1 MSEAVERA
9 RQIAKR
15 VLAGEY
21 DPLLA
26 CREIAMMKEDLTV
39 VPEDVMTGFRAID
52 SEVDGLP
59 LGPERAYWDKEALRE
74 RDLRAARYREQAR
87 KGIEEDLLA
96 LLDATGNDH
105 RA

>member
-1 MSEAVERA
+1 MSEAVKRA
-9 RQIAKR
+9 RQIARK

-39 VPEDVMTGFRAID
+39 VPDDVMTGFRAID

-59 LGPERAYWDKEALRE
+59 LGCERAYWDKEALRQK
-74 RDLRAARYREQAR
+74 DLRAGKYREQER
-87 KGIEEDLLA
+87 KGIEEDLRK
-96 LLDATGNDH
+96 LLEATGHD
-105 RA
+105 